1 MIRRRP
7 LAPWPPGRPAVLAFG
22 LALSLAVGGLAL
34 RPAPEPPAAMPGAL
48 ADRLEPRTWAF
59 AIPQAWLAAPLG
71 GLREGDVLDLIGTR
85 ASERAT
91 ALEIARGLRVMDVG
105 ETGLVVE
112 LTADDAAAI
121 AGARARGLSFM
132 PILRSS
138 R

>member
-1 MIRRRP
+1 
-7 LAPWPPGRPAVLAFG
+7 VLALG
-22 LALSLAVGGLAL
+22 LALSVAGGGLAL
-34 RPAPEPPAAMPGAL
+34 RPDQEPAPAVRGSL

-91 ALEIARGLRVMDVG
+91 ALEIARGLRVMDIG
-105 ETGLVVE
+105 EAGLVVE

-121 AGARARGLSFM
+121 AEARARGLSFM

>member
-1 MIRRRP
+1 MIRRRA
-7 LAPWPPGRPAVLAFG
+7 LAPWPPGRPALLALG
-22 LALSLAVGGLAL
+22 LALSAVAGGLAL
-34 RPAPEPPAAMPGAL
+34 RPAPEPPAAVRGSL

-59 AIPQAWLAAPLG
+59 AIPQAWMAAPIG
-71 GLREGDVLDLIGTR
+71 GLREGDVLDLLGTR
-85 ASERAT
+85 ASERAN
-91 ALEIARGLRVMDVG
+91 ALEVARGLRVMDIG

-121 AGARARGLSFM
+121 AEARARGLTFM